1 MISDKELWNELRRGE
16 KQALRRIYD
25 QEVDYLVNYGMK
37 VFGDLV
43 KVQDAIHD
51 LFVDLWQKREGLG
64 ETTSIRKYLAVSL
77 RRRVIADS
85 KKASKVQATENL
97 ESFDFQLDLSVEE
110 LIVNAEI
117 SEEQLLLVKKAL
129 EQLSPRQKEAI
140 YLKYYQGMQYE
151 QISEIMGLSYQS
163 LRNLISSGMKRLR
176 TDLGAKL
183 LLLIFLL
190 T

>member
-1 MISDKELWNELRRGE
+1 MISDKELWDELRRGD

-37 VFGDLV
+37 VFGDLI

-77 RRRVIADS
+77 RRRVIAYT
-85 KKASKVQATENL
+85 KKTSRIQSTENM
-97 ESFDFQLDLSVEE
+97 ESHDFRLDLSVEE
-110 LIVNAEI
+110 LIVNSEI
-117 SEEQLLLVKKAL
+117 SEEQLLRVKIAL

-140 YLKYYQGMQYE
+140 YLKYYQGMEYE
-151 QISEIMGLSYQS
+151 QISEIMGVSYQS
-163 LRNLISSGMKRLR
+163 LRNLISSGVKRMR
-176 TDLGAKL
+176 KELGGKL
-183 LLLIFLL
+183 LLLIFL